1 MDLPH
6 LGVDDIVDSGPSSD
20 SDGAGEAD
28 EAPTAAPAAASAPT
42 AAAAPASAPAAAG
55 GSGGFLSPM
64 SAHRLPPR
72 VPLHSAGPASP
83 PAPGQLPGPGRASI
97 AAPGSARPA
106 SPTRALAARPAST
119 NPADVFP
126 MVGGPQRAAM
136 PGIPRKTPLSPG
148 HSPLDW
154 AKLTT
159 SGADLR
165 GGITQL
171 QRFTR
176 DEVALHRK
184 RDDMWMAYR
193 GRVYNVTPYV
203 PFHPGG
209 FPQLMRGAGKD
220 ATELI
225 LKVHPWVNVEMLLDK
240 CWIGYLI

>member
-64 SAHRLPPR
+64 SAHP
-72 VPLHSAGPASP
+72 
-83 PAPGQLPGPGRASI
+83 SI